1 MTFTQSANTSY
12 EAAFDCMHGS
22 PKRQPALGRQ
32 PSSGNRAGDRFMPR
46 RSAMD
51 LDVSRDLLFH
61 GSDAENAENGS
72 AAGNVV
78 TASPAKEEY
87 NAQLSKVLGKD
98 RAAKV
103 LSFQEKPKAPSDE
116 HQQSMRVLYTQNR
129 ENLAQPKKYSRHIP
143 NAPERILDAPELL
156 DDYYLNLLDWSSTNV
171 LGVALGSAVY
181 LWNANDGS
189 IDQLMETS
197 TPDSHVTS
205 LSWIEQG
212 HYMAIGTSDH
222 KVQIW
227 DVEKHKQLRSMDG
240 HSQRVGALA
249 WNGPMLSSG
258 GRDSRIVQHDVR
270 AQNHM
275 TATLKGHTQEV
286 CGLKW
291 SANGTMLA
299 SGGNDNLLN
308 IWDDRYLSS
317 NNSVCEQPM
326 HRLEAHRAA
335 VKALAWCPW
344 QKNLL
349 ASGGGTADRCIRFWN
364 ATTGACLNE
373 IDTHSQVCSL
383 QWSKHDKEIVS
394 SHGYSHNQLI
404 LWKYPS
410 MVKAAELTGHT
421 ARVLHMA
428 QSPDGQTI
436 VSAAADETLR
446 FWKCLSGGSDS
457 KKEKALA
464 KESLLHAAHLTS
476 IR

>member
-1 MTFTQSANTSY
+1 MTNYTTSNNLAL
-12 EAAFDCMHGS
+12 ESTFDVLCGS
-22 PKRQPALGRQ
+22 PQSKRQ
-32 PSSGNRAGDRFMPR
+32 PSSAKGDRFLPR
-46 RSAMD
+46 RAAMD
-51 LDVSRDLLFH
+51 LDVSRDELYN
-61 GSDAENAENGS
+61 DCNAENADANGS
-72 AAGNVV
+72 VAGNVV

-87 NAQLSKVLGKD
+87 NSQLAKVLGKD
-98 RAAKV
+98 RTAKV
-103 LSFQEKPKAPSDE
+103 LAFKEKAPKPAED
-116 HQQSMRVLYTQNR
+116 HQQSMRALYTQNR
-129 ENLAQPKKYSRHIP
+129 EASAQPRKFSRHIP

-171 LGVALGSAVY
+171 LGVALGASVY

-197 TPDSHVTS
+197 ADSHVTS

-212 HYMAIGTSDH
+212 HYMAVGTSDH

-227 DVEKHKQLRSMDG
+227 DVAKKKQLRSMDG

-258 GRDSRIVQHDVR
+258 GRDARIVQHDVR
-270 AQNHM
+270 AQQHL

-308 IWDDRYLSS
+308 IWDDRYLSAS
-317 NNSVCEQPM
+317 TNVCETPL
-326 HRLEAHRAA
+326 HRIEAHRAA
-335 VKALAWCPW
+335 VKAIAWCPW

-364 ATTGACLNE
+364 ATTGACLNQ
-373 IDTHSQVCSL
+373 IDTHSQVCAL
-383 QWSKHDKEIVS
+383 QWSKHEKEIVS

-446 FWKCLSGGSDS
+446 FWKILSGGEQA
-457 KKEKALA
+457 KKEKMLSHVS
-464 KESLLHAAHLTS
+464 SLTNPPLTS